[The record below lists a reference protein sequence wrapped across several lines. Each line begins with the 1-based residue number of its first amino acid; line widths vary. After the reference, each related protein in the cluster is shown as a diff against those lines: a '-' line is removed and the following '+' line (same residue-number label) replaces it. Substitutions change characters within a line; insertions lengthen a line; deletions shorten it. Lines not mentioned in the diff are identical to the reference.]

1 MLFMQNADNIIKFPN
16 LIDKKKKR
24 FRNIRD
30 DIERILS
37 LYALEK
43 NDLWAVSLAAGRFS
57 SINLE
62 KLEGEE
68 STIEFFKSCINTQK
82 KYESSRNSTNI
93 T

>member
-1 MLFMQNADNIIKFPN
+1 MNKENNIIKFPN
-16 LIDKKKKR
+16 LIDKKKKT

-37 LYALEK
+37 TYALEK
-43 NDLWAVSLAAGRFS
+43 KELWAVSLAAGRFA

-68 STIEFFKSCINTQK
+68 ETIKFFKSCIVTQK
-82 KYESSRNSTNI
+82 KYESGRNSSNI
-93 T
+93 P

>member
-1 MLFMQNADNIIKFPN
+1 MNNENNIIKFPN
-16 LIDKKKKR
+16 LIDKKKKT

-30 DIERILS
+30 DIERILNT
-37 LYALEK
+37 YAFEK
-43 NDLWAVSLAAGRFS
+43 KELWAVSLAAGRFA

-68 STIEFFKSCINTQK
+68 ETIKFFKSCIVTQRNF
-82 KYESSRNSTNI
+82 ESSGNSSNI